1 MTARTDRRPG
11 PAPERSVRLAAW
23 GTAFL
28 SGRASLDET
37 TLRIVGADEQHNV
50 AGLPGETGS
59 TSWTLAFGRLR
70 TAGVTGLRLVL
81 VAPGDPT
88 GLPGPAALTK
98 AGMAAGESV
107 LTYGGPPL
115 GLVPVHSIRGVTWE
129 VHEAHDQPV
138 GEPTLSEA
146 ERMLTETLA
155 STTEELLRLDCA
167 GFGPDVADAL
177 SEMRADEKAGCGTL
191 PPGYPARAARVLTM
205 AERVTAIADLAGE
218 SSGGATSAT
227 AVAAR
232 ATLLRDLAR
241 AARRARVAA
250 YNAVLEPSR

>member
-28 SGRASLDET
+28 SARASLDET
-37 TLRIVGADEQHNV
+37 TLRIVGADEQHSV
-50 AGLPGETGS
+50 AGLPGETAP

-70 TAGVTGLRLVL
+70 AAGVTGLRLVL
-81 VAPGDPT
+81 VAPGDPA
-88 GLPGPAALTK
+88 GLPGPASLTS
-98 AGMAAGESV
+98 AVMAAGEGV

-115 GLVPVHSIRGVTWE
+115 GLVPVHAMRGVTWE
-129 VHEAHDQPV
+129 VHAAEGRPV

-155 STTEELLRLDCA
+155 ATTQELLRLDCA
-167 GFGPDVADAL
+167 GFGPEIADAL

-191 PPGYPARAARVLTM
+191 PPGHPPRAARVLTM
-205 AERVTAIADLAGE
+205 AERVTAIADLA
-218 SSGGATSAT
+218 SASNGGATSAT
-227 AVAAR
+227 AADTRAA
-232 ATLLRDLAR
+232 LLRELAR